1 LRPLPQQ
8 DAAMARRDA
17 GAPAILLADDHP
29 LLRSAVRDELERAG
43 FRVCGEAA
51 SAAEAIVLASR
62 EAPDLCLLDISMPGG
77 GFHAATGILL
87 RLPSA
92 KVVML
97 TAHSSEEHLLEAVR
111 AGASGY
117 VLKDDDPTRLPI
129 ILRDVLAGVP
139 AFPRRLMQP
148 VVLAA
153 RTALGPPAVAVE

>member
-1 LRPLPQQ
+1 
-8 DAAMARRDA
+8 MTRRDD

-29 LLRSAVRDELERAG
+29 RLRTAVREELERAG
-43 FRVCGEAA
+43 FRVCGEAG

-77 GFHAATGILL
+77 GFQAAAEIL
-87 RLPSA
+87 RRVPSA
-92 KVVML
+92 KIVML
-97 TAHSSEEHLLEAVR
+97 TAHSSEEHLLGAVR

-117 VLKDDDPTRLPI
+117 LLKDDDPTRLPI

-153 RTALGPPAVAVE
+153 RTALGPPAIALE